1 MLYEVTASYVT
12 IDNKGNDKVVKVK
25 FMVNNCET
33 FASAE
38 CTGYEYLDGQTDLDI
53 VSIKRSNVKDIINH
67 RTTADERIFLAEV
80 VDTQTNDEGEEVELV
95 YKVLLYAKDTNDALS
110 KVNEYL
116 KQGFNMT
123 VDSIKKTKFE
133 EIL

>member
-12 IDNKGNDKVVKVK
+12 IDKGNDKVVKVK